1 MNRNANSQ
9 TKRRPPEWWLT
20 LPSFGW
26 MTLFFLVPSAL
37 IFLIAFRPALPNGG
51 IDDGWSLAAVKSLFD
66 PSYPLVIWRTIWL
79 SFLCTALCLGIGVP
93 VAYYIARLR
102 PNKRRWVLLLII
114 LPFWS
119 NFLIRILAWQTLLHS
134 EGPVKQL
141 LEFLRIMDP
150 QTTLLYNVWV
160 VLTVLVYT
168 ELPFAI
174 LPIYAAAEKFDF
186 GLLDAARDLGATQF
200 RAFWTVFLPGIK
212 RGLLTA
218 LLVVLIPA
226 FGTYAITDLV
236 GGTQAE
242 MIGNVIARR
251 VLSDKNYPQASA
263 LSAALC
269 LVILTPMLIALFT
282 QRQNQRKQD
291 KNGGAAK

>member
-1 MNRNANSQ
+1 MTLNRPP
-9 TKRRPPEWWLT
+9 KRSPEWWLT
-20 LPSFGW
+20 LPSLGW
-26 MTLFFLVPSAL
+26 LALFFLIPAAL

-51 IDDGWSLAAVKSLFD
+51 IGAGWSLAAVKSLLD
-66 PSYPLVIWRTIWL
+66 PSYPMVIWRTIWV
-79 SFLCTALCLGIGVP
+79 SASATALCLGLGVP
-93 VAYYIARLR
+93 VAYYIARL
-102 PNKRRWVLLLII
+102 PAAKRRWVLLLII

-134 EGPVKQL
+134 EGPLKQTLEL
-141 LEFLRIMDP
+141 LHIMDP
-150 QTTLLYNVWV
+150 RTTLLYNVWV

-186 GLLDAARDLGATQF
+186 SLLDAARDLGASQF

-269 LVILTPMLIALFT
+269 LVILTPMLVALFT
-282 QRQNQRKQD
+282 QRRKPKAQTS
-291 KNGGAAK
+291 NSN

>member
-1 MNRNANSQ
+1 MNNADRRK
-9 TKRRPPEWWLT
+9 KRGPEWWLT

-26 MTLFFLVPSAL
+26 MLVFFLVPALL

-51 IDDGWSLAAVKSLFD
+51 IGEGWSLAAVQSLFD
-66 PSYPLVIWRTIWL
+66 PSYPLVIWRTIWV
-79 SFLCTALCLGIGVP
+79 SFVCTALCLGLGVP
-93 VAYYIARLR
+93 VAYYIARLH
-102 PNKRRWVLLLII
+102 PAKRRWVLLLII

-134 EGPVKQL
+134 EGPVKHL
-141 LEFLRIMDP
+141 LELLRVIDP
-150 QTTLLYNVWV
+150 QTTLLFNVWV

-186 GLLDAARDLGATQF
+186 SLLDAARDLGASQF

-251 VLSDKNYPQASA
+251 VLGDRNYPQASA

-269 LVILTPMLIALFT
+269 LVILTPMLVALVT
-282 QRQNQRKQD
+282 QRRQP
-291 KNGGAAK
+291 GGGK